1 MPEHPDLQSIAHQ
14 DGRYPTEAYE
24 FLHQGLQRAIYQR
37 HGAQPSHEPKN
48 VTGQEIC
55 WALRDLAQKEWGM
68 LAPTVLARWNISSTI
83 DFGNILYV
91 LIDKKAFGYGKSADD
106 HIDHFHEVYDFRQA
120 FSGAYDFE
128 LKE

>member
-1 MPEHPDLQSIAHQ
+1 MAEHLDLQTIARQ
-14 DGRYPTEAYE
+14 DGRYPPEAYE
-24 FLHQGLQRAIYQR
+24 FLHQGLKRAIQQR
-37 HGAQPSHEPKN
+37 YGAQPGREPKN

-55 WALRDLAQKEWGM
+55 WALRDLAFKEWGL
-68 LAPTVLARWNISSTI
+68 LATTVLARWNISETM

-120 FSGAYDFE
+120 FSGSHAFE